1 MVLGVLGLAAYAAAS
16 CHAKCVSSTPNI
28 NSSSCCPID
37 CLFDPCC
44 AFQLLH
50 CIAVCALT
58 HFLFWIRWY
67 ICSRNGEH
75 ITRSSSKTGDKGFE
89 QGCCCW
95 HTRCVRFFFSAA
107 VQIAEGLLSSCCNC
121 CSLLLSPA
129 SAAARLYSKHRTR
142 PHTGL

>member
-1 MVLGVLGLAAYAAAS
+1 MVVKGLGLAAYAAAS

-37 CLFDPCC
+37 CMFDPCC
-44 AFQLLH
+44 TFQLLH
-50 CIAVCALT
+50 CIAACALT

-95 HTRCVRFFFSAA
+95 HTRCVRFF
-107 VQIAEGLLSSCCNC
+107 NC
-121 CSLLLSPA
+121 CADCRGPTVKLLQLLSPA
-129 SAAARLYSKHRTR
+129 TV
-142 PHTGL
+142 TCFCCC